1 MKIINLSKIGI
12 LTLAVGTITLGSCKK
27 KGCTDPLANNYNEK
41 AKKDDGSCTFDE
53 IVVETEERV
62 SGTITTNTVWTSD
75 MVYILDGKVVI
86 DGGATLTI
94 EAGTIIKGEEGT
106 GTNASALIIARNAK
120 INAAGTSTSPIIF
133 TSILDNIEIGQ
144 TSGTNLDEN
153 DRGKWGGLI
162 VLGNAKVSTADGDTE
177 GQIEGIPAT
186 ETYGTYGGSDDAD
199 NSGTLSY
206 ISIRHGG
213 ALIGAGNEINGLTL
227 GGVGTGT
234 TISNIEVLANVDDG
248 IEFFGG
254 SVNVSNIVI
263 SYQGDDGIDIDQNY
277 SGTVNNFMVVHG
289 VDTDEALEIDGPEGS
304 TYTTGSFTLSNGTIK
319 SADGIGSGSDMKSGA
334 QGNLTNISWEGYSS
348 NSIKFRASFS
358 DTVNCTDKADAYL
371 NLTTSALNVTTCD
384 IVGAATIADQV
395 DVYTKSYVDSGND
408 ICTGPLETT
417 AESTVGATIVGSA
430 TVGATSS
437 SFTWTW
443 SAVNGKL

>member
-1 MKIINLSKIGI
+1 MKNLTLSKIGI
-12 LTLAVGTITLGSCKK
+12 LILVVGTITLSSCKK

-41 AKKDDGSCTFDE
+41 AKKDDGSCTFDPE
-53 IVVETEERV
+53 EPSTEERV
-62 SGTITTNTVWTSD
+62 SGTITANTTWTAN
-75 MVYILDGKVVI
+75 MTYILDGKVAV

-94 EAGTIIKGEEGT
+94 EAGTIIKGEQGT
-106 GTNASALIIARNAK
+106 GTNASALIVARGSK
-120 INAAGTSTSPIIF
+120 INAVGTSSAPIIF
-133 TSILDNIEIGQ
+133 TTVLDNIEMGQ

-153 DRGKWGGLI
+153 DRGKWGGVI
-162 VLGNAKVSTADGDTE
+162 VLGYAKVSDANGDTE

-186 ETYGTYGGSDDAD
+186 DTYGTYGGSNDAD
-199 NSGTLSY
+199 NSGTISY
-206 ISIRHGG
+206 VSIRHGG

-254 SVNVSNIVI
+254 SVNVSNALV

-319 SADGIGSGSDMKSGA
+319 SSDGIGSGADLKSAA
-334 QGNLTNISWEGYSS
+334 QGDLTNISWEGYSS

-358 DTVNCTDKADAYL
+358 DTVNCTDKTDSYT
-371 NLTTSALNVTTCD
+371 NLIAGVLNVTSCE
-384 IVGAATIADQV
+384 IAGSATIVDQV
-395 DVYTKSYVDSGND
+395 DVYTKSYIDSGND
-408 ICTGPLETT
+408 ICTDPLEAT
-417 AESTVGATIVGSA
+417 AESTVGATIVSAATIGA
-430 TVGATSS
+430 TVS
-437 SFTWTW
+437 SFSWTW
-443 SAVNGKL
+443 SSINGKL